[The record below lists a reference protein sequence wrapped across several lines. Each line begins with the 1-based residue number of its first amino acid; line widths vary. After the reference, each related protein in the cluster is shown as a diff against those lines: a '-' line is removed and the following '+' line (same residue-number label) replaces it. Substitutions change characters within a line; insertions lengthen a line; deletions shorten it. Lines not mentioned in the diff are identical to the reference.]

1 MLGEPVLLL
10 IEELRV
16 LIVVPLV
23 RFLACHVLVAP
34 SQRMLLEVLVLG
46 ERVSLGESTPIVKST
61 LIAVM
66 RWKPLHV
73 VSPLRAM
80 HLLIAVRILL
90 IAIALVEH
98 LLLFKGPGERC
109 SLCTLK
115 VWVQLY
121 RTSFEFIVSYKIA
134 MTLAI

>member
-1 MLGEPVLLL
+1 
-10 IEELRV
+10 
-16 LIVVPLV
+16 
-23 RFLACHVLVAP
+23 
-34 SQRMLLEVLVLG
+34 MLLEVLVLG

-80 HLLIAVRILL
+80 HLLIAVRILI